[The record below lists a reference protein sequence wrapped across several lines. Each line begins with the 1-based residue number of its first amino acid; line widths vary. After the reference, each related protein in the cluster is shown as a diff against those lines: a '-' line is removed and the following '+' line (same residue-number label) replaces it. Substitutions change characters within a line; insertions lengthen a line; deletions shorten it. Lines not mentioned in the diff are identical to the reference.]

1 MAQSQSK
8 SYENKADARSVP
20 DIMKGQSIIRLMLV
34 LLLAAYAS
42 YLFHE
47 FGHWLVGTL
56 LGNEMSMSLNGA
68 WPTSGVYLKESHS
81 LPVGIGGPAFTILQ
95 ALIALVIIEKYR
107 TLLAYPFLVF
117 PLVFRVFSLTLGE
130 FRAQDEAGISATL
143 GLGKYTVVIVVCS
156 ILLGLVWRGSRTLKL
171 NGSVITRFI
180 GACLVSMLMVIATHK
195 LFLS

>member
-1 MAQSQSK
+1 MVQSQSDSSEYK
-8 SYENKADARSVP
+8 SDTHSGLE
-20 DIMKGQSIIRLMLV
+20 IMKGQSIMRLMLV
-34 LLLAAYAS
+34 LLLSAYAS

-47 FGHWLVGTL
+47 FGHWLIGTL
-56 LGNEMSMSLNGA
+56 LGNKMSMSLNGA
-68 WPTSGVYLKESHS
+68 WPTSGVYLKESHA
-81 LPVGIGGPAFTILQ
+81 LPIRIGGPAFTILQ
-95 ALIALVIIEKYR
+95 AFVALLIIEKYR

-117 PLVFRVFSLTLGE
+117 PLVFRVFSLALGE
-130 FRAQDEAGISATL
+130 FRAQDEAGISAIL

-171 NGSVITRFI
+171 NGSAITGFI

>member
-1 MAQSQSK
+1 MVQSQSDSSEYK
-8 SYENKADARSVP
+8 SDTHSGL
-20 DIMKGQSIIRLMLV
+20 DIMKGQSIIRLMLM

-95 ALIALVIIEKYR
+95 ACVALAIIEKY
-107 TLLAYPFLVF
+107 TTALA
-117 PLVFRVFSLTLGE
+117 
-130 FRAQDEAGISATL
+130 
-143 GLGKYTVVIVVCS
+143 
-156 ILLGLVWRGSRTLKL
+156 
-171 NGSVITRFI
+171 
-180 GACLVSMLMVIATHK
+180 
-195 LFLS
+195 